1 MRLPRSQ
8 EVNKIKGKYIDL
20 ATQKSGSI
28 FTTKKLK
35 ALSEEHSS
43 LTQLYEKTQRSLVK
57 EVVAIAGETHSR
69 PGTIAVLRCHRF
81 SSHLYPDPGNPRQP
95 YCFA

>member
-1 MRLPRSQ
+1 MSVTDGDDLHYRIQYLQ

-35 ALSEEHSS
+35 SLSEEHNS

-57 EVVAIAGETHSR
+57 EVVGIAGE
-69 PGTIAVLRCHRF
+69 
-81 SSHLYPDPGNPRQP
+81 
-95 YCFA
+95 